1 MDPPDPTDTERVVQ
15 EVLAQLGH
23 DSHKH
28 RGGRCRKPNLAQN
41 EYRVRTGGRSSL
53 LLAHH
58 LETVDGDTLLLWK
71 DGLTVETNPRSVT
84 NARGSGIL
92 PNNVLLMGT
101 TG

>member
-58 LETVDGDTLLLWK
+58 LETVDGDALLLWK
-71 DGLTVETNPRSVT
+71 NSHSVI
-84 NARGSGIL
+84 NAKGSGIL
-92 PNNVLLMGT
+92 PEFVLQMGT
-101 TG
+101 TV